1 MCSVMSQTLDLRQ
14 TICPFT
20 QLKAI
25 EAFHKLP
32 EGESLRILVTDPDSV
47 DAIMRTVKSN
57 GTGEVDVG
65 NEAGAFV
72 LTIVKY
78 KV

>member
-1 MCSVMSQTLDLRQ
+1 MSQTLDLRQ
-14 TICPFT
+14 TVCPFT

-32 EGESLRILVTDPDSV
+32 EGESLRILVLDPSSV
-47 DAIMRTVKSN
+47 DAILRAVKGN

-65 NEAGAFV
+65 SEAGAFV
-72 LTIVKY
+72 LTVVKR